1 MIWTVCNSGFLS
13 QGSLYFEINFCA
25 SLNRCISFLFLKN
38 DLNINME
45 DCSGT
50 RGQCGR
56 PCRLEISLVTLGG
69 DSGYGDV
76 HEGTQN
82 LLTLRWFN

>member
-1 MIWTVCNSGFLS
+1 
-13 QGSLYFEINFCA
+13 
-25 SLNRCISFLFLKN
+25 
-38 DLNINME
+38 ME

-69 DSGYGDV
+69 DSGNGYV
-76 HEGTQN
+76 HEGTPILFN
-82 LLTLRWFN
+82 ITLVKLTPEPVAEKP